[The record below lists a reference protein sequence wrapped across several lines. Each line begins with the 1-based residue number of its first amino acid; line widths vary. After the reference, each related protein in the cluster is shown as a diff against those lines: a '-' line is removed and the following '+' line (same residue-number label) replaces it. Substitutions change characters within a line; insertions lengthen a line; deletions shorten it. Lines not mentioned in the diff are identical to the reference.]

1 MKELF
6 RYVYRNKFVSILFKL
21 FIGFIV
27 LYGLSLL
34 LLSLIQ
40 DSPII
45 TVLVLYAMI
54 FFGFLSIISFLILI
68 ITAIFKAIQY
78 KKN

>member
-1 MKELF
+1 MKELLS
-6 RYVYRNKFVSILFKL
+6 YIYKNKIVSILFKL

-27 LYGLSLL
+27 LYGLSFV